1 MQSKRYRSTLI
12 ENNERLIGIDYNI
25 VTNYEKAHPDL
36 EELPIYS
43 ELKWPIV
50 EITNHLEHEEDYLN
64 LLKAE
69 IFVINNVYKRTLK
82 IE

>member
-1 MQSKRYRSTLI
+1 M
-12 ENNERLIGIDYNI
+12 
-25 VTNYEKAHPDL
+25 
-36 EELPIYS
+36 YS